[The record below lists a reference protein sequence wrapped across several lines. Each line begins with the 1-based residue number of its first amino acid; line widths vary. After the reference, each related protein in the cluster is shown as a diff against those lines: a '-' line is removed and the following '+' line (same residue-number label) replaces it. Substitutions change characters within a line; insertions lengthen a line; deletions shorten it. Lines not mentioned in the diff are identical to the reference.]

1 VRGAVV
7 SIQVAILM
15 AVILAIALAVAGY
28 LMTTFQSAAR
38 YTYIAVLQ
46 AYVYPGGGGSWMKLC
61 VAVGGSDALKIEG
74 VELGGVKASR
84 VEVYVGG
91 SPRAVVR
98 AGETAVVK
106 AFFDMR
112 VEYGQSL
119 VGWLYT
125 AEGFKFPFTPTYTAG
140 EPKCPFE

>member
-1 VRGAVV
+1 
-7 SIQVAILM
+7 
-15 AVILAIALAVAGY
+15 
-28 LMTTFQSAAR
+28 
-38 YTYIAVLQ
+38 
-46 AYVYPGGGGSWMKLC
+46 
-61 VAVGGSDALKIEG
+61 
-74 VELGGVKASR
+74 
-84 VEVYVGG
+84 VGG

-106 AFFDMR
+106 AFFNMR